1 MCILDLICRC
11 CDHGCDCC
19 YKKTPLPLAKLLKDV
34 ENYFGSVSVEFLEL
48 NKFQDEWNRGWAPN
62 QIIVKEI
69 ERRNASLNVVLGELQ
84 KIYDALKAKVKS
96 DPNNYDSFR
105 SSILKLDKGTSVGLY
120 YYFKQKQP
128 EHCGIAS
135 TPPTALVYP
144 AASVQPTQVLP
155 RATPP
160 QPLVMNRK

>member
-1 MCILDLICRC
+1 M
-11 CDHGCDCC
+11 
-19 YKKTPLPLAKLLKDV
+19 KDV

-48 NKFQDEWNRGWAPN
+48 NKFQDEWNRGWAPD
-62 QIIVKEI
+62 QLKGP
-69 ERRNASLNVVLGELQ
+69 RNTSLNVVLGELQ

-135 TPPTALVYP
+135 TPPT
-144 AASVQPTQVLP
+144 SVQPTQVLP
-155 RATPP
+155 KSTPP